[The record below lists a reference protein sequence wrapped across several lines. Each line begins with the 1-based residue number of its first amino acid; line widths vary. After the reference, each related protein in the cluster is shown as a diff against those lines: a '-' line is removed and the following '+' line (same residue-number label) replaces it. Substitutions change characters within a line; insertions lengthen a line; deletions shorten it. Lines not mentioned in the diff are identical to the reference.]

1 MVGKLGQDDYH
12 LRGDVMADKTK
23 TTRKNT
29 NKLAAKE
36 FKKAKPKEV
45 DVFASPVTGMVYE
58 ATILIKK
65 EPLAKDQ
72 EIAKVLFHGST
83 GDISLIALEPRY
95 EARMEGLI
103 EGDMLIKG
111 PPITMVSKAET
122 PFDWIK
128 SFPKAFLGDK
138 LYGSEL
144 VTYYENQ

>member
-1 MVGKLGQDDYH
+1 MVGNLEQDDWH
-12 LRGDVMADKTK
+12 LRGDAMVDKTK
-23 TTRKNT
+23 TIRKT
-29 NKLAAKE
+29 TG
-36 FKKAKPKEV
+36 KKAKKDKPKEV

-58 ATILIKK
+58 TTILIKN
-65 EPLAKDQ
+65 EPISKDQ

-111 PPITMVSKAET
+111 PPIIMVSKAET

>member
-1 MVGKLGQDDYH
+1 MV
-12 LRGDVMADKTK
+12 DKTK
-23 TTRKNT
+23 TTRKT
-29 NKLAAKE
+29 TR
-36 FKKAKPKEV
+36 KKAKEDKPNEV
-45 DVFASPVTGMVYE
+45 DVLASPVTGMVDE
-58 ATILIKK
+58 STILIKK

-111 PPITMVSKAET
+111 PPIMMVSKAET

-128 SFPKAFLGDK
+128 SFPKASL
-138 LYGSEL
+138 
-144 VTYYENQ
+144 